1 MRELG
6 YFLCNR
12 WAEDEEPAD
21 GAPSISASTELDTTS
36 TPISATTELDTTAAS
51 TLETHLDVEN
61 VILPT
66 IPRMDPQQPINNLN
80 SHMYGTSMYTARTT
94 REQARRMARFIF
106 YYGRWTAQQE
116 SSLLEAKIASTLD
129 VRLQK
134 MLAIAL
140 KESEYIS
147 LDVPTEVCAFV
158 HDAFDELR
166 ECRSVLQ
173 HSYAYA
179 FFRFAPQSDT
189 SRDIEKLMF
198 EHWQSEL
205 ETIVEQLSNAVARS
219 HLRASR
225 AQIVQLSQ
233 AAAQRR
239 IEFSIHVISV
249 RHEESLKDKRIGHLS
264 NYHDA
269 DANLRQELPAAVRD
283 EDESAPTLGLRQ
295 QYIVGGDDSSG
306 GGLAEILERVLQL
319 ERTDTVM
326 NSGSHDD
333 DSSFGLLVEN
343 DYFVLAQA
351 EEEVQ
356 LQRALEASMSDMI
369 DEGNVT
375 TWVCPNCTY
384 LNSTSSRSTEPI
396 CALCSLR
403 QT

>member
-1 MRELG
+1 MRALG

-21 GAPSISASTELDTTS
+21 GPPSVSASTELVPTS
-36 TPISATTELDTTAAS
+36 PPISATAELDTAAAS
-51 TLETHLDVEN
+51 TLLTNLVEEN
-61 VILPT
+61 LILPT
-66 IPRMDPQQPINNLN
+66 IPMDPQQPINNLN

-94 REQARRMARFIF
+94 REQAKRMARFIF

-147 LDVPTEVCAFV
+147 LDVPSEVCAFV

-179 FFRFAPQSDT
+179 FFRFAPQSDS

-239 IEFSIHVISV
+239 IEFSIHIISV
-249 RHEESLKDKRIGHLS
+249 RHEEALKDKRIGRLS
-264 NYHDA
+264 NYQDA
-269 DANLRQELPAAVRD
+269 DSSLRQESPAAVRD

-295 QYIVGGDDSSG
+295 QYSVGGDDSSG
-306 GGLAEILERVLQL
+306 RGLAEILERVLQL

>member
-1 MRELG
+1 MLALG

-12 WAEDEEPAD
+12 WAEDDESAD
-21 GAPSISASTELDTTS
+21 GTPSAPTALDITPASISAATELNTT
-36 TPISATTELDTTAAS
+36 SATTSESALVSA
-51 TLETHLDVEN
+51 LGNE
-61 VILPT
+61 ILPT
-66 IPRMDPQQPINNLN
+66 IPRMDAQQPINHFN

-94 REQARRMARFIF
+94 REQAKRMARFIF
-106 YYGRWTAQQE
+106 YYGRWTAQQD
-116 SSLLEAKIASTLD
+116 SSMLEAKIASTLD
-129 VRLQK
+129 VRLRK
-134 MLAIAL
+134 MVAIAL

-158 HDAFDELR
+158 YDAFDELR

-179 FFRFAPQSDT
+179 FFRFAPLDT

-205 ETIVEQLSNAVARS
+205 ETVVEQLSNAVARS

-225 AQIVQLSQ
+225 AQIMQLSQ
-233 AAAQRR
+233 AASQRR

-249 RHEESLKDKRIGHLS
+249 RHEEALKNERLGDLSSYHNADGSLQQES
-264 NYHDA
+264 PA
-269 DANLRQELPAAVRD
+269 DRD

-295 QYIVGGDDSSG
+295 QYVVGGDNSSG
-306 GGLAEILERVLQL
+306 RGLADILERILQL
-319 ERTDTVM
+319 ESTDMVV

-343 DYFVLAQA
+343 DYFVYSQA

-356 LQRALEASMSDMI
+356 LQRALEASMSDML
-369 DEGNVT
+369 DEGSLS
-375 TWVCPNCTY
+375 TWVCANCTY
-384 LNSTSSRSTEPI
+384 QNSSSSRSEPI
-396 CALCSLR
+396 CALCNIR